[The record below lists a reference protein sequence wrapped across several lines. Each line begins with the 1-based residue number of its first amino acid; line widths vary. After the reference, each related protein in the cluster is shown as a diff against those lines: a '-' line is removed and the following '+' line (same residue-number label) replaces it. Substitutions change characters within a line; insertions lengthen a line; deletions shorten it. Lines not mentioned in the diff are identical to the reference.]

1 MYKYLFFDFDGT
13 LCDTEEGISEILELT
28 FEHYDTKVDRSLYR
42 NYIGPPLSETFEAYW
57 GKKVAYEAVEYF
69 KKNYLERKAIF
80 KTKPYDGIAE
90 TIRKCRAAGYGIGVA
105 TCKKQEDAE
114 TLLRYFGMDGDV
126 DFVSGLKYKE
136 RETKK
141 DVLQYALATL
151 GLTADSTVMIGDTF
165 YDVEGAMQ
173 CNMDCIL
180 CLWGFGNYDALNQ
193 SNIIYRADKPIDIY
207 QYLLDN
213 DQGKNL

>member
-28 FEHYDTKVDRSLYR
+28 FKHYDTEVDKSLYR
-42 NYIGPPLSETFEAYW
+42 NYIGPPLSETFTAYW
-57 GKKVAYEAVEYF
+57 GKDVAYEAVEFF

-80 KTKPYDGIAE
+80 KTKPYDGIID
-90 TIRKCRAAGYGIGVA
+90 TIKKCREAGYKIGVA

-114 TLLRYFGMDGDV
+114 TLLKYFGMDGDI

-141 DVLQYALATL
+141 DVLDYALDTL
-151 GLTADSTVMIGDTF
+151 GIAPSQAVMIGDTSF
-165 YDVEGAMQ
+165 DVEGAEQ
-173 CNMDCIL
+173 CGMDCIV
-180 CLWGFGNYDALNQ
+180 CLWGFGDYDALNQ
-193 SNIIYRADKPIDIY
+193 SNIVYRAKRPMDVYD
-207 QYLLDN
+207 YLIAT
-213 DQGKNL
+213 GK